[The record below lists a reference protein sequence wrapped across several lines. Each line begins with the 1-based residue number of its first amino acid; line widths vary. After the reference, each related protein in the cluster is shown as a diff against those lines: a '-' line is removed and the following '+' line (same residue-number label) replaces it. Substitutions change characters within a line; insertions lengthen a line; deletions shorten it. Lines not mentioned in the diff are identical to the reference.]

1 MKALV
6 MAPLL
11 VLSTLLFAYAAEPEI
26 VTLACQGTVKHGIP
40 GPGSDVFPGKQGDPE
55 PASMTII
62 LNFTTGEVEVPDL
75 LTKFPIKIK
84 IVQATDVLVVFN
96 GHVKTQG
103 YSSGFMGTINR
114 LTGETEAHKTVEV
127 TEVYS
132 TTTYALKCTPT

>member
-1 MKALV
+1 MKAL
-6 MAPLL
+6 LL
-11 VLSTLLFAYAAEPEI
+11 VLILSAYAAEP
-26 VTLACQGTVKHGIP
+26 VTLTCQGTVKHGIP

-55 PASMTII
+55 PVSMTII